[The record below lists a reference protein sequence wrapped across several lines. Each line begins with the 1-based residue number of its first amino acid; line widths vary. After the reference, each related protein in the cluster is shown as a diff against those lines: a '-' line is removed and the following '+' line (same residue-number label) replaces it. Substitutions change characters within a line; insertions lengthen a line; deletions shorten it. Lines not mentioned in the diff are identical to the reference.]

1 MSKMSPSFADGAVCS
16 PQIAGEKVDRP
27 PTPKVSHEE
36 VLHMGKEKAEV
47 MKRLVQTI
55 IALIEEEGRK

>member
-1 MSKMSPSFADGAVCS
+1 MSTRSPSFADEVVCS
-16 PQIAGEKVDRP
+16 HQIAGEKVDRP

-47 MKRLVQTI
+47 MKQLVAKI
-55 IALIEEEGRK
+55 IERIPSN